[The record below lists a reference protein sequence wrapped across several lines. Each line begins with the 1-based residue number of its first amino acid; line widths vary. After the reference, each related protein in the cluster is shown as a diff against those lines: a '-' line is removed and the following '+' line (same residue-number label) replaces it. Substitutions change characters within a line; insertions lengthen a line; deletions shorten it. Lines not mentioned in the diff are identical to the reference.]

1 VLSGVPKP
9 VAGDIYLN
17 SGGGFSGYLCSFLHY
32 PRMLT
37 PDDASSFFSQGTSCT
52 TVTDPSL
59 ATKTTGYGFK
69 FGVYDAAGKQLS
81 QYVL

>member
-1 VLSGVPKP
+1 
-9 VAGDIYLN
+9 
-17 SGGGFSGYLCSFLHY
+17 
-32 PRMLT
+32 MLT

-69 FGVYDAAGKQLS
+69 FGLYDATGKIVN
-81 QYVL
+81 QYVF